1 MLNALTVD
9 VEEWFHV
16 CGIERSVPRERW
28 DELESRVE
36 LSVRRVLDLCD
47 RHSAKATFFFLGWV
61 AQRHPDLVRLVRDAG
76 HEIASHGMWHR
87 KVFQMTSAEFEADAR
102 AARDLMTEITGA
114 APAAYRAPE

>member
-47 RHSAKATFFFLGWV
+47 RHSAKATFFFLGWI
-61 AQRHPDLVRLVRDAG
+61 AERAPDLQR
-76 HEIASHGMWHR
+76 W
-87 KVFQMTSAEFEADAR
+87 
-102 AARDLMTEITGA
+102 
-114 APAAYRAPE
+114 